1 MGLDMY
7 IDKCRNPRIVDGKR
21 KYEEREEVC
30 YWRKFWDLLRDGLP
44 FEYRDDECGQDVCLS
59 KADVEHILNYVTH
72 NKDFFNSF
80 DSVPQVCE
88 LLDQYDNLKKD
99 GWIVCF
105 NVNW

>member
-30 YWRKFWDLLRDGLP
+30 YWRKFWDLLHDGLP
-44 FEYRDDECGQDVCLS
+44 FEYRDGECGQDVRLS

-88 LLDQYDNLKKD
+88 LLDQYDDLKED

-105 NVNW
+105 NASW

>member
-30 YWRKFWDLLRDGLP
+30 YWRKFWDLLRDDLP
-44 FEYRDDECGQDVCLS
+44 FEYKDDECGQDVRLS
-59 KADVEHILNYVTH
+59 KADVEYILNYVTH

-88 LLDQYDNLKKD
+88 LLDQYDDLKED
-99 GWIVCF
+99 GWIVRF
-105 NVNW
+105 NASW